1 MKSTVTACR
10 CYFFVVL
17 WFTAWVGFFGFF
29 QPQQVERALPW
40 LLPPLHARIVGA
52 LYLAATAFLLLAL
65 LARTRLQVRTVV
77 DIAFVWT
84 SWLLM
89 ISILHRDSFDP
100 ARQQVWF
107 WAVAYVCFPLG
118 AAWLALTSPPLATP
132 HDTLIAQPWVPR
144 VLRVQG
150 LLLVLLA
157 LWLTLLPQS
166 VVQWWPWKI
175 SVLLAQIYS
184 GPVLGFGVGSLLLA
198 ARRNWTETLI
208 PTIGLASFALLAL
221 LGSSWHLALFS
232 AGSLSKALWFTLL
245 VVLAG
250 LSLALVALARRHGR
264 SASQARSPLVS
275 ESA

>member
-1 MKSTVTACR
+1 MKSTLTACR

-29 QPQQVERALPW
+29 QPQQIERALPW

-132 HDTLIAQPWVPR
+132 RDTLIAQPWVPR

-150 LLLVLLA
+150 ALLVVVALLLA
-157 LWLTLLPQS
+157 LWPASTAS
-166 VVQWWPWKI
+166 WWPWKI
-175 SVLLAQIYS
+175 STLLAQLYS
-184 GPVLGFGVGSLLLA
+184 GPLLGFGVGCLLLS
-198 ARRNWTETLI
+198 ARRNWVETLI
-208 PTIGLASFALLAL
+208 PTVGLAVFALLAL
-221 LGSSWHLALFS
+221 LGSSWHFALFE
-232 AGSLSKALWFTLL
+232 AGSVSRGLWF
-245 VVLAG
+245 VALAA
-250 LSLALVALARRHGR
+250 LALVSLLIVATALRHGR
-264 SASQARSPLVS
+264 RVRPVASGLSS
-275 ESA
+275 EAA